1 MKPER
6 SLRKRIARDFVV
18 LALILSGFFCLV
30 AYVAVEVI
38 EAQVIDNRLDKIG
51 AEVIER
57 SLRGEKVDLPPE
69 IDFYVGAAAPAQLR
83 NLAPGAH
90 EVALDGREF
99 KVQVRMEAGRR
110 FVVAQDMTSFLQA
123 ELLIFSSLFAGLLS
137 SLLLA
142 VVLGHASARRI
153 VAPIGAL
160 AEAVGTQAPPQ
171 DLPSLGAQ
179 DEIGIL
185 ARAFAARTDQLQQFL
200 LRERLFTGDVSHEL
214 RTPLTIMLG
223 ASELLAAQLA
233 DRPDVLATVER
244 LRRVAAETTG
254 RVSALLLLSR
264 SPEQLD
270 APLIDLGALVQAE
283 IDRYCP
289 LLKGKPVEC
298 RYEQA
303 APVHVAARP
312 ELAGIAVGNLLRNAC
327 QHVERGHVLVRL
339 EADRLVVED
348 TGPGIPEA
356 VRARLFE
363 RFVRGATEDG
373 QGSGLGLSIVK
384 RVAEHIGWTVRL
396 ETPAGGGSRFILGFA
411 AL

>member
-1 MKPER
+1 
-6 SLRKRIARDFVV
+6 
-18 LALILSGFFCLV
+18 
-30 AYVAVEVI
+30 
-38 EAQVIDNRLDKIG
+38 
-51 AEVIER
+51 
-57 SLRGEKVDLPPE
+57 
-69 IDFYVGAAAPAQLR
+69 
-83 NLAPGAH
+83 
-90 EVALDGREF
+90 
-99 KVQVRMEAGRR
+99 
-110 FVVAQDMTSFLQA
+110 
-123 ELLIFSSLFAGLLS
+123 
-137 SLLLA
+137 
-142 VVLGHASARRI
+142 VVLGYGTARRM
-153 VAPIGAL
+153 VAPLTAL
-160 AEAVGTQAPPQ
+160 ADAVGNGQPTP
-171 DLPSLGAQ
+171 LPSLAAN
-179 DEIGIL
+179 DEIGVL
-185 ARAFAARTDQLQQFL
+185 ARALTRRTDELQRFL
-200 LRERLFTGDVSHEL
+200 ERERLFAGDVSHEL

-223 ASELLAAQLA
+223 AAELLAAQLA